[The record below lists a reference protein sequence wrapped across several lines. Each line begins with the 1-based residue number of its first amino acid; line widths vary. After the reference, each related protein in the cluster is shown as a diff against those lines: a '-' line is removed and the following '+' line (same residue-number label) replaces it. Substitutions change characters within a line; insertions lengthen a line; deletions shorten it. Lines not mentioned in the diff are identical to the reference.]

1 MHRRDK
7 HGVKPKVQYK
17 TSFSRITETMHHIFG
32 KDAENIVRGQ
42 TQPPELGIMFGDA
55 AFSDRK
61 GRKKTAVMLS
71 AAPKALMER

>member
-1 MHRRDK
+1 M
-7 HGVKPKVQYK
+7 KPKVQYK

-32 KDAENIVRGQ
+32 KDAENIVHGQ

-55 AFSDRK
+55 AFSDPSK